1 MQHQV
6 AELGVRGWPPCR
18 VWPFQLPQAGNYW
31 WSCSKPRSLEGGARS
46 RPQLLVG
53 FPGLNRKKYTWIWFE
68 HYPLKSQVWS
78 LCWFVLFH
86 ILVRTIL
93 MNPKCSKSPWKKWNH
108 CFKSDHSTFALF
120 FCFLCFSD
128 AAWLYCFFCRQKNIR
143 KRENERKKKKKT
155 FHRESPGSRSWCFKK
170 KIAGIIRLT
179 IKSQELAGWPT
190 TCI

>member
-1 MQHQV
+1 MHLPQT
-6 AELGVRGWPPCR
+6 LGVCSIRLQSWGSGGDPP
-18 VWPFQLPQAGNYW
+18 AGSGPS
-31 WSCSKPRSLEGGARS
+31 SCHRQGITDDHAPSPGLWRGGARS

-86 ILVRTIL
+86 ILVSTIL

-143 KRENERKKKKKT
+143 KRENERKKKKKRP
-155 FHRESPGSRSWCFKK
+155 FIESHQVQGAGALRKK
-170 KIAGIIRLT
+170 
-179 IKSQELAGWPT
+179 
-190 TCI
+190 